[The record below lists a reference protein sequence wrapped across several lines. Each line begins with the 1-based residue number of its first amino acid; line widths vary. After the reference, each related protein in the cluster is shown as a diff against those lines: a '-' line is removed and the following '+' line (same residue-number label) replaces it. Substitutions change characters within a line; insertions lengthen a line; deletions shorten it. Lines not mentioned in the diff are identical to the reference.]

1 MALLPIPD
9 RQVHA
14 WEVEVVGDSNGAMAS
29 YHTRN
34 ESNHKRVCMYVCI
47 QSSTFVDS
55 TPPTTTLS

>member
-34 ESNHKRVCMYVCI
+34 ESNTSACTIFYFC
-47 QSSTFVDS
+47 
-55 TPPTTTLS
+55 